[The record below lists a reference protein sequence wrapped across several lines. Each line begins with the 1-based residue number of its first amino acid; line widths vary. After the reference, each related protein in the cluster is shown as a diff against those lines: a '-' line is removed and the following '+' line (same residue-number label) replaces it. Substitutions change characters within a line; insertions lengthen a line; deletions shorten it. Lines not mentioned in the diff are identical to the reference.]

1 MTLFT
6 VTGAE
11 LAFGMTPLLDQADLS
26 VSAGERIGLIGRNGT
41 GKTSLLAAISGRIA
55 LDAGQGRTRDGLRIV
70 TVEQEPEL
78 PVADTLRAAL
88 VTRGALAELHDERKR
103 WRIEARLIEQL
114 HRFGL
119 SEQLDPSRLSGG
131 VRKRAALALGFSLEP
146 DLLLL
151 EEPTNHLDI
160 DGIEYLEALLIEEQ
174 RGGRAAI
181 VITHDRR
188 FLDRVAT
195 RI

>member
-55 LDAGQGRTRDGLRIV
+55 LDDGQVRTRDGLRIV

-103 WRIEARLIEQL
+103 
-114 HRFGL
+114 
-119 SEQLDPSRLSGG
+119 
-131 VRKRAALALGFSLEP
+131 AALALGFALEP

-151 EEPTNHLDI
+151 DEPTNHLDI

-181 VITHDRR
+181 
-188 FLDRVAT
+188 
-195 RI
+195 